1 MVHINLTLQKTTKFV
16 VSSGIRTR
24 IIGFPEPSSGTR
36 TRIFACLELSS
47 QLGLIASL
55 IQLKCTK
62 YFRDDLMLVFEDA
75 QCFNSISKIIVR
87 DMKNSRFI
95 LICLSAS
102 SNPARDNELS
112 LFSVVNVLN
121 LVFHISEDGS

>member
-1 MVHINLTLQKTTKFV
+1 MMSRETEKGGYKLYAHFYTEIHNLVHINLTLQRTTKFV

-24 IIGFPEPSSGTR
+24 IIGFPEPSSGIR

-62 YFRDDLMLVFEDA
+62 YFRDDLTLVFEDA

-87 DMKNSRFI
+87 DMKN
-95 LICLSAS
+95 
-102 SNPARDNELS
+102 
-112 LFSVVNVLN
+112 
-121 LVFHISEDGS
+121 